1 MLGFVVGLGLAVAAS
16 VAITSAYLLQHA
28 GTVGV
33 APVTPR
39 RPLASIR
46 NLLSSRAWLW
56 GLGLGLA
63 GWGLHV
69 VALSLASLSLV
80 QAFYAGG
87 LAMAAPIAAV
97 CFKHRLDGPER
108 RAIVLMAGALAL
120 LSLGLQR
127 PGGHGAYASVALA
140 AFLGA
145 DLLGGLLVAALVTGR
160 GRPAA
165 LGLAAGMFYGATDT
179 AIKALTEVV
188 RAHGVLGVFISPWFG
203 LAVLGTCAGFFA
215 FQRGLQTGRALAVIG
230 LSTASSIVVSVAA
243 GLVVFGDPLG
253 RGPLL
258 IGLHLTAFAFVVVAS
273 WMLAPLQAIGRAP
286 IET

>member
-1 MLGFVVGLGLAVAAS
+1 MLGFVVGLVLAVAAS
-16 VAITSAYLLQHA
+16 VVLTSAYLFQHA
-28 GTVGV
+28 GAVAL

-39 RPLASIR
+39 RPLVSMR
-46 NLLSSRAWLW
+46 TLLTSRVWLR
-56 GLGLGLA
+56 GLVLGMA

-69 VALSLASLSLV
+69 AALSLASLSLV

-87 LAMAAPIAAV
+87 LALAAPIAAV
-97 CFKHRLDGPER
+97 GFGHRLDGPER

-120 LSLGLQR
+120 LSLGLER
-127 PGGHGAYASVALA
+127 PGRHGAFAGLALA
-140 AFLGA
+140 AFLGV
-145 DLLGGLLVAALVTGR
+145 DLLGGLLVAMVVTGR

-188 RAHGVLGVFISPWFG
+188 RAHGVLAVFVSPWFG
-203 LAVLGTCAGFFA
+203 LAAFGTAAGFFA

-253 RGPLL
+253 RGPVL
-258 IGLHLTAFAFVVVAS
+258 ICLHVAAFALVVVAS
-273 WMLAPLQAIGRAP
+273 WMLAPLQAIGRPP
-286 IET
+286 IQT

>member
-1 MLGFVVGLGLAVAAS
+1 MLGFIAGLVLAVAAS
-16 VAITSAYLLQHA
+16 AAITSGYLFQHA
-28 GTVGV
+28 GAADL

-39 RPLASIR
+39 RPLASMR
-46 NLLSSRAWLW
+46 NLLGSRAWLW
-56 GLGLGLA
+56 GLGLGMA

-69 VALSLASLSLV
+69 VALSQAPLSLV

-87 LAMAAPIAAV
+87 LALAAPIAV
-97 CFKHRLDGPER
+97 VGFGQHLDAAER
-108 RAIVLMAGALAL
+108 RAIGLMAGSLAL
-120 LSLGLQR
+120 LSLGLER
-127 PGGHGAYASVALA
+127 SGRHGAFDDSALA
-140 AFLGA
+140 AFLGV
-145 DLLGGLLVAALVTGR
+145 DLLGGLVVAMVVGGR

-179 AIKALTEVV
+179 AIKALTEVL
-188 RAHGVLGVFISPWFG
+188 RADGVLGILVSPWFG
-203 LAVLGTCAGFFA
+203 LAALGTGAGFFA

-258 IGLHLTAFAFVVVAS
+258 TCVHMGAFVLVVAAT
-273 WMLAPLQAIGRAP
+273 WMLAPLQAIGRPP
-286 IET
+286 IQP